1 MNKGQMNIQDLFL
14 NQVRKEHV
22 PVTVY
27 LVGGVQLK
35 GLVKGFDAFTVML
48 DSPGKP
54 TQIVYKH
61 AIASVVPSRQIS
73 LQAQEAPGREEPP
86 PAQEAPPEE

>member
-1 MNKGQMNIQDLFL
+1 MNKGQLNLQDSFL

-22 PVTVY
+22 GVTIY

-35 GLVKGFDAFTVML
+35 GLVKGFDAFTVLL

-61 AIASVVPSRQIS
+61 AIASVVPLKQINIPI
-73 LQAQEAPGREEPP
+73 QDGGGKETIMEDEDGRS
-86 PAQEAPPEE
+86 